1 MKFLFDFIP
10 LILFFAAF
18 KLGGYYPAETHA
30 LVEQYLSGVISGGVI
45 TQEQAPMILATAI
58 CILATVLQIAYLL
71 VRRQKVH
78 GMLWLTLAV
87 VGIFGGL
94 TIYLHD
100 NKFIQWKPTLIYWLT
115 ALGLLGGQVIFKRNL
130 IRQGMESQFKL
141 PDDVWQKLLFAWIAF
156 FAAMGAL
163 NLYVAFVFYK
173 DNLDAWVS
181 FKAFGATGLFF
192 VFSIGQAFVLAKHLQ
207 EEQA

>member
-18 KLGGYYPAETHA
+18 KLGGFYPAETHA

-45 TQEQAPMILATAI
+45 AQDQAPLIFATAV
-58 CILATVLQIAYLL
+58 CILATVLQIGYLL
-71 VRRQKVH
+71 ARGQKVH
-78 GMLWLTLAV
+78 GMLWLTLGV

-115 ALGLLGGQVIFKRNL
+115 SAGLLLAQVFFKKNM

-141 PDDVWQKLLFAWIAF
+141 PDDIWQKLLFAWIAF
-156 FAAMGAL
+156 FAFMGAL

-181 FKAFGATGLFF
+181 FKAFGSTGLFF
-192 VFSIGQAFVLAKHLQ
+192 VFSIGQAFVLTKYLEDEKA
-207 EEQA
+207 